1 MAPNV
6 DDSSLETPSGDML
19 DDSNADR
26 TTLSG
31 VGGGRI
37 QQQLGGI
44 KQKLDTEAG
53 VIESNGHGGSRR
65 VAVAQM
71 TAVGDVEKNYATC
84 KLLVEPGP
92 SHCRALP
99 LPVAPSPLTVAPSP
113 CPSRPPPARRVASPP
128 FPLPVASP
136 PFPLPV
142 ASPPLPLPVASP
154 PLLLP
159 VAFASPPPARRV
171 ASLPPARRVASPP
184 PARRVASPPPA
195 RRVRLPF
202 PCPSRRLPSPCPS
215 RRPPL
220 PIPSPSLARRVNL
233 PSPPI
238 SHRQILLPPIFTV
251 AFGLPAPLSLFITLA
266 PPPPCARGP
275 PQLC

>member
-84 KLLVEPGP
+84 KLLVEVSLMTVTKRLQLVQP
-92 SHCRALP
+92 SYVP
-99 LPVAPSPLTVAPSP
+99 LS
-113 CPSRPPPARRVASPP
+113 
-128 FPLPVASP
+128 
-136 PFPLPV
+136 
-142 ASPPLPLPVASP
+142 
-154 PLLLP
+154 
-159 VAFASPPPARRV
+159 AF
-171 ASLPPARRVASPP
+171 
-184 PARRVASPPPA
+184 
-195 RRVRLPF
+195 
-202 PCPSRRLPSPCPS
+202 
-215 RRPPL
+215 
-220 PIPSPSLARRVNL
+220 PSLVNGMEKL
-233 PSPPI
+233 
-238 SHRQILLPPIFTV
+238 RQLL
-251 AFGLPAPLSLFITLA
+251 S
-266 PPPPCARGP
+266 R
-275 PQLC
+275 